1 MTVDVILDGLSTQ
14 TKFYVKLF
22 YDQVG
27 ATLKTLERAIP
38 WENRIEPCIRLLK
51 EGLRKDMRESNSP
64 MFLWDYEIDLRVL
77 IHNAVPLPLFQA
89 QGKHRMNELL
99 VIKVTFLMFVN
110 LASMNGGVIVILVPS
125 FKSRRS

>member
-64 MFLWDYEIDLRVL
+64 MFLWDYEIDLRAL
-77 IHNAVPLPLFQA
+77 IHNAVPLPLFQD
-89 QGKHRMNELL
+89 QDKTPHE
-99 VIKVTFLMFVN
+99 
-110 LASMNGGVIVILVPS
+110 
-125 FKSRRS
+125 